1 MIAMTRGSS
10 IQNFPT
16 KIPENAET
24 HVNISHWI
32 IPTFPF
38 ALSLS
43 CSGIRRVT
51 SGGRAIIRIFQTTC
65 PIMMRHISIHIGNC
79 VGSCQRVLAVTK

>member
-24 HVNISHWI
+24 HVNISH
-32 IPTFPF
+32 
-38 ALSLS
+38 
-43 CSGIRRVT
+43 
-51 SGGRAIIRIFQTTC
+51 
-65 PIMMRHISIHIGNC
+65 
-79 VGSCQRVLAVTK
+79 